1 MRNVVTISLP
11 NRLLK
16 KLVRESID
24 EIGKVDGRGLD
35 AIIGAVTMEQWEIL
49 LNPKDKTVDLTG
61 LKRREFT
68 EFLDDVKDTKTAQN
82 DLVI

>member
-35 AIIGAVTMEQWEIL
+35 AIIGAVTV
-49 LNPKDKTVDLTG
+49 NCG
-61 LKRREFT
+61 LKLPS
-68 EFLDDVKDTKTAQN
+68 FLQFG
-82 DLVI
+82 LPSL